1 MFATSQYWRTVA
13 LRNPALWTTIHFRMF
28 PHLARARYY
37 VVRSTKFPLNIIID
51 TCAEKDYRIGVSQVL
66 EGCLE
71 ARKP

>member
-1 MFATSQYWRTVA
+1 
-13 LRNPALWTTIHFRMF
+13 MF